1 MMLSGFLY
9 FLSRR
14 EQEWMNYSYEYTPT
28 SFDTDD
34 LCSATESVSRHC
46 FPDFQCN
53 SYHARHCHFL
63 VPLVNYCHGGTLT
76 SMTAWPKSLR
86 VA

>member
-14 EQEWMNYSYEYTPT
+14 EQEWMKYSYEYTPT

-34 LCSATESVSRHC
+34 LCSATET
-46 FPDFQCN
+46 
-53 SYHARHCHFL
+53 
-63 VPLVNYCHGGTLT
+63 GE
-76 SMTAWPKSLR
+76 
-86 VA
+86 